1 MEGFAM
7 GKYESTVQINAST
20 DKVWELVTN
29 GERIGDWLSPI
40 RGVDSVEPS
49 GPLAAG
55 SRMTATIGNLGGA
68 SLKFKE
74 AEKGRTLRWTAGPFM
89 AYMMMMPM
97 KVELDLEARGDQTA
111 ATITFKTN
119 PMIAPLMKMMTGLNF
134 GDEAVST
141 GQKLKAASEG

>member
-1 MEGFAM
+1 M
-7 GKYESTVQINAST
+7 GKYVSTVQINAST
-20 DKVWELVTN
+20 DKVWDLVSDGDRL
-29 GERIGDWLSPI
+29 GEWVSPI
-40 RGVDSVEPS
+40 RGVDTVEPQ

-55 SRMTATIGNLGGA
+55 SKVTATIGKLGGA

-74 AEKGRTLRWTAGPFM
+74 AERGHKLRWTAGPFM

-97 KVELDLEARGDQTA
+97 TVQLDLEPRPDHTS

-134 GDEAVST
+134 AEEAPAT
-141 GQKLKAASEG
+141 AQKLKQAAEA

>member
-55 SRMTATIGNLGGA
+55 SKMTATIGNLGGA

-97 KVELDLEARGDQTA
+97 KVELNLEARLRLDQSTRTA
-111 ATITFKTN
+111 RKKSARKKT
-119 PMIAPLMKMMTGLNF
+119 
-134 GDEAVST
+134 
-141 GQKLKAASEG
+141 ASKKKKPPKQS